1 MIFLFNKTVKDIT
14 SNYIPHETVT
24 FDDKGTPWINKNVK
38 LLILQKNE
46 MYKSYVK
53 ENKDPKIFDKAKC
66 LQSELNSKIESNKQK
81 YYSRLS
87 HKLVDPITNTKSYWS
102 NFKRFLNNG
111 KIPCISP

>member
-1 MIFLFNKTVKDIT
+1 
-14 SNYIPHETVT
+14 
-24 FDDKGTPWINKNVK
+24 
-38 LLILQKNE
+38 

-53 ENKDPKIFDKAKC
+53 ENKDPKIFDKVKC
-66 LQSELNSKIESNKQK
+66 LQSELNLKIESNKQK

>member
-1 MIFLFNKTVKDIT
+1 
-14 SNYIPHETVT
+14 
-24 FDDKGTPWINKNVK
+24 
-38 LLILQKNE
+38 

-53 ENKDPKIFDKAKC
+53 ENKDPKIFDKVKC

-87 HKLVDPITNTKSYWS
+87 RKLVDPITNTKSYWS

-111 KIPCISP
+111 KIPCIPP